1 MDTTGNRRK
10 TMHRFL
16 IAALLGFTAVGT
28 SSERVAAQTA
38 GKPEKYIATAM
49 NLGGG
54 PSASGTVIIG
64 IDRWSTRE
72 ERAKLLT
79 VLVQKGP
86 EQLLSTLQD
95 SPKVGYFRLSN
106 SLAVDLRYAFESPLA
121 EGGRRVVLVTD
132 RPIGFQQVGAPRKSN
147 DYPFTLIEIHFNK
160 DNVGIGKMSFY
171 TKIVVSKDKQ
181 TLELENYGTEPIRL
195 TNVTLEK

>member
-1 MDTTGNRRK
+1 MRR
-10 TMHRFL
+10 FI
-16 IAALLGFTAVGT
+16 IAALLGLTAVCI
-28 SSERVAAQTA
+28 SSERIAAQTA
-38 GKPEKYIATAM
+38 GKPEKYLATAM

-64 IDRWSTRE
+64 VERWSTRE

-86 EQLLSTLQD
+86 DQLLSAIQD
-95 SPKVGYFRLSN
+95 SPRLGYFRQGST
-106 SLAVDLRYAFESPLA
+106 LAVDLRYAFESPLS

-132 RPIGFQQVGAPRKSN
+132 RPAWFAQVGSSRKSN

-160 DNVGIGKMSFY
+160 DNVGVGKMSLY
-171 TKIVVSKDKQ
+171 TKITVSKDKQ
-181 TLELENYGTEPIRL
+181 TLELENYGTQPVQL
-195 TNVTLEK
+195 SNVTLEK

>member
-1 MDTTGNRRK
+1 
-10 TMHRFL
+10 MHRFM
-16 IAALLGFTAVGT
+16 IAALLGLTAVGV
-28 SSERVAAQTA
+28 SSERVTAQTA
-38 GKPEKYIATAM
+38 GKPEKYLATAM

-64 IDRWSTRE
+64 VDRWSTRE

-86 EQLLSTLQD
+86 DQLLSALQD

-106 SLAVDLRYAFESPLA
+106 SLALDLRYAFESPLA
-121 EGGRRVVLVTD
+121 DGGRRVMLVTD
-132 RPIGFQQVGAPRKSN
+132 RPIGFQQVGTPRKSN